1 LSWPSIPEGED
12 NIDVSH
18 HFDTPTAREDPRLN
32 LCDVYL
38 FPGTAATTVMA
49 MTVNPAANA
58 DTVAPFRDEAIYAF
72 RFDTNGDRREDVSFK
87 VKFGEVIHVDAGNAD
102 PLHAQEFEIRRAE
115 DDPAGLAGE
124 LVVSGWTDSPAAG
137 AQSVRAFAGV
147 VHDPFAGDAAA
158 LEAFKDACAHGIY
171 HPQAFENRVNY
182 FHQRRVAVAVLEV
195 PNHLV
200 STSPSVNAWATVSLH
215 GHAPEQQVARWGL
228 PLCTH
233 VFLGDD
239 DLRERFN
246 RSRPSDDDTAY
257 VSSIIDTV
265 ARYVELGGT
274 TADPAAYGRRVAALF
289 GTLTLPYELG
299 TPASFDFTGFNGR
312 TLQDNVMDTMLTVLT
327 NSPLGTGIRPDPSLF
342 DATFPYFRPA

>member
-1 LSWPSIPEGED
+1 
-12 NIDVSH
+12 VSH

-32 LCDVYL
+32 LCDLYL
-38 FPGTAATTVMA
+38 FRGTAATTVMA
-49 MTVNPAANA
+49 MTVNPAATA

-72 RFDTNGDRREDVSFK
+72 RFDTDGDGREDVSFK
-87 VKFGEVIHVDAGNAD
+87 MRFGEVIHVDGHED

-115 DDPAGLAGE
+115 GGPAGLDGE
-124 LVVSGWTDSPAAG
+124 LLASGCTDSAVAG
-137 AQSVRAFAGV
+137 AQNVRAFAGV

-158 LEAFKDACAHGIY
+158 LNTFKDACAQGIY
-171 HPQAFENRVNY
+171 QPQAFENRVNY
-182 FHQRRVAVAVLEV
+182 FHRRRVAVAVLEV

-228 PLCTH
+228 PLFTH

-246 RSRPSDDDTAY
+246 RSRPSEDDAPY
-257 VSSIIDTV
+257 VSSIVDTV
-265 ARYVELGGT
+265 TRYATLSGT
-274 TADPAAYGRRVAALF
+274 TADPTGYGRRVAALF

-299 TPASFDFTGFNGR
+299 TSASFDFTGFNGR
-312 TLQDNVMDTMLTVLT
+312 ALQDNVMDTMLTVLT
-327 NSPLGTGIRPDPSLF
+327 NSPLGTGIRPDTSLF
-342 DATFPYFRPA
+342 GATFPYFHPA